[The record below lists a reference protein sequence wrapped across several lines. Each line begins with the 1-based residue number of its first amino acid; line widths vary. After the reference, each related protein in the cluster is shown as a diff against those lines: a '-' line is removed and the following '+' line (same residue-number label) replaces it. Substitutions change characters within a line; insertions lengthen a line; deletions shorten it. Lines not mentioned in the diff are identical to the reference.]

1 MNRAAPMRNRLLA
14 CVAAL
19 ALGAALAPSV
29 ASASVAPTPRVAPAC
44 AEGGRCRVGDVGPGG
59 GKIIAVN
66 QSLRITAMNSAT
78 PGALFVTTATPHGL
92 QSNDKF
98 SISGVTPAALNVTDV
113 SVDTVISPTSFVI
126 INNEDLSA
134 FNYVSGGV
142 IPKAPGRWKYL
153 QAAPAQWAGTAQ
165 DPVVVAPRYPE
176 IADGDLDWR
185 IGSGDTNTAILKAQN
200 IPTDAFSNVVADS
213 GVPSSLGWYIPS
225 YMELWAMYKVLAK
238 TAASVAANGLTSGG
252 YFSSTVTSYDV
263 TNGNLWMTGLFSRNL
278 QDDPGVGF
286 GNSYNTDGASIRPV
300 RKLWFAPTNLAIAK
314 RLDTDARIQ
323 IASVTKEGSPVSIRV
338 LKGSVCTVVAPAKKN
353 RKTFFTLTGGKKAG
367 TCSLRITA
375 PETYQYWALNQSKT
389 ITVK

>member
-14 CVAAL
+14 CLAAL

-29 ASASVAPTPRVAPAC
+29 ATASAAPTPRVAPTC
-44 AEGGRCRVGDVGPGG
+44 AQGGRCSIGDVGPGG

-66 QSLRITAMNSAT
+66 QSLRITDIDSRT

-92 QSNDKF
+92 QSNDKI
-98 SISGVTPAALNVTDV
+98 SISGVTPAALNVTGV
-113 SVDTVISPTSFVI
+113 FVDTVSSPTSFVI
-126 INNEDLSA
+126 VNVADLSA
-134 FNYVSGGV
+134 FDYVSGGV

-153 QAAPAQWAGTAQ
+153 QAAPAQWAETAQ
-165 DPVVVAPRYPE
+165 DPVVIAPHYPE

-185 IGSGDTNTAILKAQN
+185 IGSGNTNTEILQAQN
-200 IPTDAFSNVVADS
+200 VPTDAFSNVVADS

-238 TAASVAANGLTSGG
+238 TAASVAANGLSSGG

-263 TNGNLWMTGLFSRNL
+263 TNGNLWITGLFSRNL
-278 QDDPGVGF
+278 QDDPSVGF
-286 GNSYNTDGASIRPV
+286 GSSYNFDGASIRPV

-338 LKGSVCTVVAPAKKN
+338 LKGSVCTISAPAKQN
-353 RKTFFTLTGGKKAG
+353 RKTFFTLTGDKKAG

-375 PETYQYWALNQSKT
+375 PETYQYWALNQTKT